1 MATILTL
8 AVSGDTPPRFPTICV
23 GCGAAPVVTSSLGLA
38 KLVAGRRGSQRPV
51 KLTWPVPHCAACAR
65 STKAVFLAQLL
76 PFALGFLAVGG
87 AALAAG
93 WYGAV
98 SLGLDEIGTTNPRTP
113 NSLVLAGA
121 AGLAGGIAGGFVME
135 LVARVLLLPAFG
147 RALWAA
153 PLLVPSI
160 FTDADYVA
168 GLGGRLCADGTQ
180 VTLTFAHDAVADA
193 FAAANGHR
201 TAEPA
206 GPPAAT

>member
-87 AALAAG
+87 QR
-93 WYGAV
+93 
-98 SLGLDEIGTTNPRTP
+98 SP
-113 NSLVLAGA
+113 
-121 AGLAGGIAGGFVME
+121 
-135 LVARVLLLPAFG
+135 
-147 RALWAA
+147 
-153 PLLVPSI
+153 
-160 FTDADYVA
+160 
-168 GLGGRLCADGTQ
+168 
-180 VTLTFAHDAVADA
+180 
-193 FAAANGHR
+193 
-201 TAEPA
+201 PA
-206 GPPAAT
+206 GTAR